1 MKEHRTACIKG
12 EVERSAIAEHAWS
25 QHHPILWEET
35 KVIDQARRQKE
46 LIIKE
51 ALNIHL
57 VPEEER
63 LNRDTGL
70 EIPACW
76 NPIVKRHSDIIT
88 RRHHWTIHFYSI
100 IEPSIFLYYITHHMT
115 SSHHIYIHTR
125 SRVII
130 FIPDEGQSIWL
141 KRWKI
146 SLCFYTYLF
155 LLYYIGWSLITCS
168 FQNNIY
174 WLLMLIIS
182 NHRWALRYC
191 GSINYIW
198 HCV

>member
-1 MKEHRTACIKG
+1 MNSKVVYKIPCSCGKVYIGETIRRLETRMKEHRTACIKG

-88 RRHHWTIHFYSI
+88 RRHH
-100 IEPSIFLYYITHHMT
+100 
-115 SSHHIYIHTR
+115 
-125 SRVII
+125 
-130 FIPDEGQSIWL
+130 
-141 KRWKI
+141 
-146 SLCFYTYLF
+146 
-155 LLYYIGWSLITCS
+155 
-168 FQNNIY
+168 
-174 WLLMLIIS
+174 
-182 NHRWALRYC
+182 
-191 GSINYIW
+191 
-198 HCV
+198 